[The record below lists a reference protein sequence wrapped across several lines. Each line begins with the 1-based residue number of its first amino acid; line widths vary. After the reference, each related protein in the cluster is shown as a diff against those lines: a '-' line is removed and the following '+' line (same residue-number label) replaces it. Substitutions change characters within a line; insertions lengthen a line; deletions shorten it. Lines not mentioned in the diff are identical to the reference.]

1 MTKFQLEKLNKRKL
15 KIQMENKEINKL
27 KSRLKGLATAMYN
40 VNRQISW
47 KFIAMNDKPTEQIMT
62 DLNRFI
68 GEWIKQLRKWE
79 EDLK

>member
-1 MTKFQLEKLNKRKL
+1 MKE
-15 KIQMENKEINKL
+15 KEIKIL
-27 KSRLKGLATAMYN
+27 KARLKGLANAMYN

-68 GEWIKQLRKWE
+68 GEWIKQLREWE

>member
-1 MTKFQLEKLNKRKL
+1 
-15 KIQMENKEINKL
+15 MENKEINKL